1 MCLEELAIGD
11 YVKIYEKG
19 TRKRDKVITGY
30 FLVCAGK
37 VADLQEKYI
46 LVDTGNYRTRFDI
59 IEFRTRRYR
68 LLKTS
73 GEEIVFDPL
82 PDMKVIEK
90 ANRVKKAEEKYMK
103 SEVQE
108 GEDDM
113 GKPKIMREELL
124 QYVKEYGTDKRAIRD
139 IAKKVGLQAGTIS
152 FYLYNWGIL
161 QQLKNEQEAAKD
173 PAPAEEAKEEKDK
186 GLPEPEPVP
195 ADLSRIE
202 DEEQLAR
209 DREAVKE
216 VTAAAETEEAGAI
229 TYDSSVKGQEKPYQE
244 YPMPEQ
250 KIEPVIRTQ
259 IDGPHVCAYKGCTTL
274 INTGVFCAKHQAII
288 PVAAAAVTPVQRRIL
303 RPVNMMG
310 EVTGCTYIFAEDSF
324 RIDGEA
330 RFKYED
336 IDGLIEEL
344 QAIKNMRS
352 A

>member
-82 PDMKVIEK
+82 PDLVAMERDETAKRIEEYHAQK
-90 ANRVKKAEEKYMK
+90 LMG
-103 SEVQE
+103 
-108 GEDDM
+108 GEDNM
-113 GKPKIMREELL
+113 GKPKITREELL
-124 QYVKEYGTDKRAIRD
+124 AYVREHGTDKHAIK
-139 IAKKVGLQAGTIS
+139 ALSKQVGLTAGTINYYIS
-152 FYLYNWGIL
+152 AWGIHRD
-161 QQLKNEQEAAKD
+161 LKENQEAAKKQ
-173 PAPAEEAKEEKDK
+173 PKEQAPAEV
-186 GLPEPEPVP
+186 PESDPE
-195 ADLSRIE
+195 DLTRIE
-202 DEEQLAR
+202 EEDQLAR

-288 PVAAAAVTPVQRRIL
+288 PVTAATVTPVQRRIL

>member
-113 GKPKIMREELL
+113 GKPKITREELL

-216 VTAAAETEEAGAI
+216 VTAAGNDVVSGAI
-229 TYDSSVKGQEKPYQE
+229 TYESIHKVHEEAFATDGS
-244 YPMPEQ
+244 
-250 KIEPVIRTQ
+250 TH
-259 IDGPHVCAYKGCTTL
+259 IDGPYVCAYKGCTTL
-274 INTGVFCAKHQAII
+274 INRGVFCERHQSVI
-288 PVAAAAVTPVQRRIL
+288 PIASTAVTPVQRRIL

-310 EVTGCTYIFAEDSF
+310 EVTGCTYIFTEDSF
-324 RIDGEA
+324 RIDGEV
-330 RFKYED
+330 RFRYEE

-344 QAIKNMRS
+344 LAIKNMRS

>member
-1 MCLEELAIGD
+1 MRLEELAIGD
-11 YVKIYEKG
+11 EVKVYERG
-19 TRKRDKVITGY
+19 KRGPKKREISGY
-30 FLVCAGK
+30 FRVCGGK
-37 VADLQEKYI
+37 IIDLQPAYI
-46 LVDTGNYRTRFDI
+46 LVDTGKYRTRFDI

-68 LLKTS
+68 LLKAS
-73 GEEIVFDPL
+73 GEEIEFDPL
-82 PDMKVIEK
+82 PDLVAMERDETAKRIEEYHAQK
-90 ANRVKKAEEKYMK
+90 LMG
-103 SEVQE
+103 
-108 GEDDM
+108 GEDNM
-113 GKPKIMREELL
+113 GKPKITREELL

-216 VTAAAETEEAGAI
+216 VTAAGNDVVSGAI
-229 TYDSSVKGQEKPYQE
+229 TYESIHKVHEETFATDGS
-244 YPMPEQ
+244 
-250 KIEPVIRTQ
+250 TH
-259 IDGPHVCAYKGCTTL
+259 IDGPYVCAYKGCTTL

-288 PVAAAAVTPVQRRIL
+288 PVTAATVTPVQRRIL

-310 EVTGCTYIFAEDSF
+310 EVTGCTYIFNEDSF

-330 RFKYED
+330 RFRYED

-344 QAIKNMRS
+344 LAIKNMRS

>member
-1 MCLEELAIGD
+1 MRLEELAIGD
-11 YVKIYEKG
+11 EVKVYERG
-19 TRKRDKVITGY
+19 KRGPKKREISGY
-30 FLVCAGK
+30 FRVCGGK
-37 VADLQEKYI
+37 IIDLQPAYI
-46 LVDTGNYRTRFDI
+46 LVDTGKYRTRFDI

-68 LLKTS
+68 LLKAS
-73 GEEIVFDPL
+73 GEEIEFDPL
-82 PDMKVIEK
+82 PDLVAMERDETAKRIEEYHAQK
-90 ANRVKKAEEKYMK
+90 LMG
-103 SEVQE
+103 
-108 GEDDM
+108 GEDNM
-113 GKPKIMREELL
+113 GKPKITREELL
-124 QYVKEYGTDKRAIRD
+124 AYVREHGTDKHAIK
-139 IAKKVGLQAGTIS
+139 ALSKQVGLTAGTINYYIS
-152 FYLYNWGIL
+152 AWGIHRD
-161 QQLKNEQEAAKD
+161 LKENQEAAKKQ
-173 PAPAEEAKEEKDK
+173 PKEQAPAEV
-186 GLPEPEPVP
+186 PESDPE
-195 ADLSRIE
+195 DLTRIE
-202 DEEQLAR
+202 EEDQLAR